1 MVGSKVGGGAPLD
14 KTPCTDVSHMCLGPV
29 DEDNRNVSI
38 GSHCVHKQPRSTVDP
53 QPAPHPWPTSGA
65 LPPPWP
71 PHGIQGGSGC
81 SGARQEQEAA
91 PQLHGHLTLLHAA
104 VSPTVAA
111 SGFHLAVTA
120 QWARTR
126 REASGARALVSPAK
140 PGSRGPEARRP
151 GRVCRSL
158 NDDPRK
164 ACP

>member
-1 MVGSKVGGGAPLD
+1 MTKLPAQMSVTCVWAPWM
-14 KTPCTDVSHMCLGPV
+14 KT
-29 DEDNRNVSI
+29 I
-38 GSHCVHKQPRSTVDP
+38 GTCPQEATVFTNSQEAQLDP

-81 SGARQEQEAA
+81 SGAWQEQEAA
-91 PQLHGHLTLLHAA
+91 PQLHGHLTRLHAA

-158 NDDPRK
+158 NDDPQK